1 MVTTRARVAL
11 EGDGI
16 VFRGFDEQGRSIVL
30 DSGDDAIAPS
40 PVVALLLALG
50 ACSGMDVIG
59 ILRKQRQKVTAYEI
73 LLDGTRRDEF
83 PRSFTAIE
91 VVHRVTG
98 TAVDPRALAEAIRLS
113 DTKYCS
119 VHATLV
125 PGVKI
130 TSRFEILAPGDAR
143 E

>member
-1 MVTTRARVAL
+1 MGTTRARLTL

-16 VFRGFDEQGRSIVL
+16 AFRGFDEQGRSLVT
-30 DSGDDAIAPS
+30 DSGEGAVAPS
-40 PVVALLLALG
+40 PVVLLLFALG
-50 ACSGMDVIG
+50 ACAGMDVIG
-59 ILRKQRQKVTAYEI
+59 ILRKKRQQVSAYEI

-98 TAVDPRALAEAIRLS
+98 KNIDPRALEEAIHLS

-119 VHATLV
+119 VHATLI
-125 PGVKI
+125 PSVKI
-130 TSRFEILAPGDAR
+130 TSRYEIVDDA
-143 E
+143 

>member
-1 MVTTRARVAL
+1 MGTTRARLTL
-11 EGDGI
+11 EGEGI
-16 VFRGFDEQGRSIVL
+16 AFRGFDEQGRSILL
-30 DSGDDAIAPS
+30 DSGESAIAPS

-59 ILRKQRQKVTAYEI
+59 ILRKQRQKVWAYEI
-73 LLDGTRRDEF
+73 LLNGTRREEF

-98 TAVDPRALAEAIRLS
+98 SAIDPRALAEAIRLS

-125 PGVKI
+125 PGVRI
-130 TSRFEILAPGDAR
+130 TSRYEIVEEA
-143 E
+143 